1 MIADDRGLLIADRK
15 KILRSSAIL
24 RPAKKIYISS
34 VADGCGQNLSPS
46 PWNIQSIHRM
56 QIWRPSRQAPG
67 SRCVKERLVWTRS
80 FDLTVLP
87 QTEMSKSRKF
97 RSLQQNRKIF
107 STKLRNRSQ
116 KQPKI
121 PTPPCKDTTILS
133 IETQPLFRCYHIGAE
148 IRCSPN
154 QNLCPRSFASG
165 VNSYFKNIKFLGG
178 NYHPIVPRQKHCYL
192 NTDTK

>member
-1 MIADDRGLLIADRK
+1 MEYIEHTPDANMAAQSLGPRVA
-15 KILRSSAIL
+15 LR
-24 RPAKKIYISS
+24 
-34 VADGCGQNLSPS
+34 
-46 PWNIQSIHRM
+46 
-56 QIWRPSRQAPG
+56 
-67 SRCVKERLVWTRS
+67 EREASWTRS